1 MLSVKKQ
8 LFICLMFAILTLVT
22 IVLVMENFN
31 GDEAEPPVH
40 RSKKGRSLEVV
51 FLVFFATLISTSRPS
66 LLFLVDRFFKRT
78 LSPFVL
84 GLVNVFVKV
93 TCLALFDFRIIHVT
107 GNSHAIRMAIL
118 FADVSSFF
126 FEEAQRSF
134 QEKTQTSLDK
144 E

>member
-31 GDEAEPPVH
+31 DDEVEPPVH

-51 FLVFFATLISTSRPS
+51 FLVFFATLVSTSRPS

-134 QEKTQTSLDK
+134 QEKNPD
-144 E
+144 

>member
-1 MLSVKKQ
+1 
-8 LFICLMFAILTLVT
+8 MFAILTLVT

-31 GDEAEPPVH
+31 DDDDEKEPPTD
-40 RSKKGRSLEVV
+40 RRRKSQSLEVV
-51 FLVFFATLISTSRPS
+51 FLVFFATLVSTSRPS

-134 QEKTQTSLDK
+134 QQRTRLDDNK
-144 E
+144 